1 MGFFRRNNEDEWDII
16 SDEEYAQYEHQTL
29 SPSSNNRSEH
39 IPKKRQPEENHPKT
53 VQKEIS
59 HKNKNN
65 NEINFLEKENGYEF
79 EKESS
84 SSLKKVQKW
93 PFILL
98 AFVITVS
105 SLGIIGYM
113 NTDFDENGNSYVI
126 PLNIHYK
133 RRYALISDKV
143 LDYINDISGD
153 LKRDINKLPNDY
165 LSVSNKLTEEI
176 ETLKTKTD
184 SLSRY
189 TNVPK
194 DLQSYHSS
202 LLNFS
207 LLTQEFLQNLI
218 SSYNQSDYDEFA
230 YNGLTDFNGYLR
242 EINSLRSQMDNALFS
257 NMDSVSPADTNG
269 EDRSSES
276 SRKATDD
283 DTENSLFPKETD
295 TDEREDEDENTNT
308 NNDEMQNNAF
318 GKQEG

>member
-1 MGFFRRNNEDEWDII
+1 MGFLRRNNHEDEWDII

-29 SPSSNNRSEH
+29 SPSSNN
-39 IPKKRQPEENHPKT
+39 QPEY
-53 VQKEIS
+53 IS
-59 HKNKNN
+59 HKNHKEETIPKRKEKNN
-65 NEINFLEKENGYEF
+65 HIEKKKKDINFLAKDNGYEF
-79 EKESS
+79 EKESLP
-84 SSLKKVQKW
+84 SLKKAQKW

-98 AFVITVS
+98 ALVITVS

-126 PLNIHYK
+126 PLNLHYK

-153 LKRDINKLPNDY
+153 LEKNIAKLPNDY
-165 LSVSNKLTEEI
+165 LTISNKLAEEI
-176 ETLKTKTD
+176 ENLKTKTD
-184 SLSRY
+184 TLSRY

-194 DLQSYHSS
+194 DLQNYHSS

-230 YNGLTDFNGYLR
+230 YNGLIDFNGYLR
-242 EINSLRSQMDNALFS
+242 EINSLRSQMDNVLFS
-257 NMDSVSPADTNG
+257 NMNSASTKDNKIVEN
-269 EDRSSES
+269 ES
-276 SRKATDD
+276 KND
-283 DTENSLFPKETD
+283 ENSKENNTGKSLFPADSDNTI
-295 TDEREDEDENTNT
+295 DEDIDKKED
-308 NNDEMQNNAF
+308 NNEMQDDAF